1 MAAEEVAIAL
11 TMSLLVRVV
20 RELLPDIVV
29 MTAPPG
35 MQAEV
40 GRQVG
45 ILLVQWL
52 YLDQLKE

>member
-1 MAAEEVAIAL
+1 
-11 TMSLLVRVV
+11 MSLLVRVV